1 MDAIASGC
9 NNFLDFLQAVSVKTF
24 WVEADPLS
32 LRTDKR
38 ESNWFRRWSSHHLDP
53 LTTPLIAA
61 PQDQSGL
68 MLVLSD
74 VTIRIQNS

>member
-38 ESNWFRRWSSHHLDP
+38 KSNWFRR
-53 LTTPLIAA
+53 
-61 PQDQSGL
+61 
-68 MLVLSD
+68 
-74 VTIRIQNS
+74 